1 MQVNENLPAYPMG
14 VAANLLNVHPRT
26 LRIYEAEGLIK
37 PHRQGGKRF
46 FSQRDL
52 AWIQCLRKLIHEENI
67 SIEGVKRLLE
77 VVPCWKIKGCTEET
91 RQNCLAIKGIQ
102 KKCWE
107 FATKSCEKSCKHCE
121 IYLRDKDKRNRH
133 RGN

>member
-1 MQVNENLPAYPMG
+1 MQINENIPAYPMG
-14 VAANLLNVHPRT
+14 VAARLLNVHPRT
-26 LRIYEAEGLIK
+26 LRIYEAEGLIS
-37 PHRQGGKRF
+37 PYRQGGKRF
-46 FSQRDL
+46 FSQSDL

-77 VVPCWKIKGCTEET
+77 LTPCWKIKGCSEET
-91 RQNCLAIKGIQ
+91 RQKCLAVKGKE

-107 FATKSCEKSCKHCE
+107 FARKTCEKSCRNCE
-121 IYLRDKDKRNRH
+121 IFLKEGRNRH